1 MKICLVASKFPPIV
15 GGGETYIYLL
25 ATGLAKRGHNVSVV
39 TSDFFKNRPV
49 VSITNVEKNDFS
61 IIKIDNFENFCSGRG
76 NFKQTCQKLYSVLS
90 DLAPDIIHVHNYLPM
105 FLLAQFRGLLKAKVV
120 FSFHNTPNP
129 PYRICGYFEN
139 FNLDKYFCQRILK
152 ENSFDLLIAGSKYY
166 FDSALELG
174 LSRDKAEIIYLGIDC
189 EFFKPMTRRKR
200 LGARK
205 IYDLPEEALIITL
218 PSRIIRRKG
227 ILEAVKA
234 TEIIRKKHSKVLLFL
249 PAFFNPFDRNYATEI
264 KDYISKK
271 NLSEQI
277 IFPKKQIDHKN
288 MNNVYAASNLV
299 LAPSYYEGL
308 GLTVLEAMGMGIP
321 VVACRVHGI
330 RESIRSGYN
339 GILVKQKD
347 EVQLARAIEKIFL
360 DKDLRDKII
369 ENGRKTVMSKFN
381 IKQNISRTEN
391 VYHRLLG

>member
-1 MKICLVASKFPPIV
+1 
-15 GGGETYIYLL
+15 
-25 ATGLAKRGHNVSVV
+25 
-39 TSDFFKNRPV
+39 
-49 VSITNVEKNDFS
+49 
-61 IIKIDNFENFCSGRG
+61 
-76 NFKQTCQKLYSVLS
+76 
-90 DLAPDIIHVHNYLPM
+90 
-105 FLLAQFRGLLKAKVV
+105 
-120 FSFHNTPNP
+120 
-129 PYRICGYFEN
+129 
-139 FNLDKYFCQRILK
+139 
-152 ENSFDLLIAGSKYY
+152 
-166 FDSALELG
+166 
-174 LSRDKAEIIYLGIDC
+174 
-189 EFFKPMTRRKR
+189 MTRRKR

-369 ENGRKTVMSKFN
+369 KNGRKTVMSKFN